1 MAKKGPGA
9 PRKELDYKVF
19 DALMQYK
26 ATTLAFAAD
35 YMNLSEMTITTRL
48 KEDKGLS
55 FEKYHELKMGR
66 ISNKL
71 QEKAIQMALQGDRT
85 LLIFCLKNYS
95 KWQDKVDID
104 VTHQVGNFADW
115 AQKAAENYEK
125 RKRQKQIARTEK
137 RRARIKDVN

>member
-1 MAKKGPGA
+1 MAKNKPGPS
-9 PRKELDYKVF
+9 KIELDYKVF
-19 DALMQYK
+19 DALCQYK
-26 ATTLAFAAD
+26 ATTLEFAAD
-35 YMNLSEMTITTRL
+35 YLGISMSTISSRL
-48 KEDKGLS
+48 KEDHS
-55 FEKYHELKMGR
+55 TTFEKYHELKMGR

-104 VTHQVGNFADW
+104 ITHQVGNFAEW

-125 RKRQKQIARTEK
+125 RKRQKQISRTEK